1 METKITMAEA
11 CDVLRVPPTH
21 EYAKFVPHVSDN
33 PEGLSQGQRIK
44 VTPTD
49 SGRSGPQFGSLVSL
63 NYEQVCLRIEKGL
76 VMHFP
81 RMGYEVASASEG
93 GKL

>member
-1 METKITMAEA
+1 METKITMTEA
-11 CDVLRVPPTH
+11 YEVLRVPPTH

-49 SGRSGPQFGSLVSL
+49 SGRSGPQFGSWIGL
-63 NYEQVCLRIEKGL
+63 NYEQVRLRNEKGL
-76 VMHFP
+76 VVHFP
-81 RMGYEVASASEG
+81 RMGYEVVSAGEEG
-93 GKL
+93 KF